1 MTEGDLMLGTLL
13 VLGFALLGLAIT
25 WGWAR
30 NAAETRRIRE
40 AVEEWVLQDLAMRR
54 EQEARTLQPPADLSA
69 YLADLWSRAG
79 KDLAPIRVLGV
90 EPEPGTPAFRVLT
103 DRGIWR
109 LAPHPPPRRSH
120 GIPLD
125 ALTTGDRWAAE
136 ILRRARMALEPGL
149 TVPPV
154 ERWWLQP
161 PEARRWGPLTRK
173 RLWDRSGQA
182 LVELLL
188 AFPLLVLMAAAV
200 MAFGRIFHA
209 GLQAEAAAH
218 VAARFAAETLSA
230 GRGVW
235 QAQAAAQ
242 LALRE
247 SGLDPG
253 RARVGVQAARWGR
266 GERVR
271 AQVCL
276 RVSVSDIPFARWIVP
291 AGFVDQCA
299 TAYREIQRWKSQWE
313 P

>member
-1 MTEGDLMLGTLL
+1 M
-13 VLGFALLGLAIT
+13 
-25 WGWAR
+25 
-30 NAAETRRIRE
+30 
-40 AVEEWVLQDLAMRR
+40 
-54 EQEARTLQPPADLSA
+54 
-69 YLADLWSRAG
+69 
-79 KDLAPIRVLGV
+79 
-90 EPEPGTPAFRVLT
+90 
-103 DRGIWR
+103 
-109 LAPHPPPRRSH
+109 
-120 GIPLD
+120 
-125 ALTTGDRWAAE
+125 
-136 ILRRARMALEPGL
+136 
-149 TVPPV
+149 
-154 ERWWLQP
+154 
-161 PEARRWGPLTRK
+161 GPLMRK
-173 RLWDRSGQA
+173 RLRNRSGQA

-218 VAARFAAETLSA
+218 GAARFAAETLSA

-242 LALRE
+242 LALRAA
-247 SGLDPG
+247 GLDPG
-253 RARVGVQAARWGR
+253 RARVWVQAARWGR